1 MTLISN
7 ISMLGQALRN
17 FQYAVGVNATPTLFI
32 NGQKIDGAVPVAEVR
47 AALDQA
53 LRDAGE
59 PVPQHSGSA
68 TLPLSR

>member
-1 MTLISN
+1 MKEGDAI
-7 ISMLGQALRN
+7 
-17 FQYAVGVNATPTLFI
+17 GVNATPTLFI

-59 PVPQHSGSA
+59 PVPQHSPSA
-68 TLPLSR
+68 SLPASR